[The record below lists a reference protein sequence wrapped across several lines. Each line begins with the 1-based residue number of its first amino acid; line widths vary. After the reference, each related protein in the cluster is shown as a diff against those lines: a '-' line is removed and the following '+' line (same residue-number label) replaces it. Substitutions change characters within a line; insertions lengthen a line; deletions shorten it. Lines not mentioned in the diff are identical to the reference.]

1 MTARRVPGG
10 TVFEQAIRVAG
21 AMAELGVS
29 DLVFKR
35 AGTCTGL
42 TARQTDL
49 PGMLATM
56 PPGSRLE
63 CASLGV
69 VVEMRS
75 SSLVWSAVAGGSEG
89 KFAAAVGG

>member
-1 MTARRVPGG
+1 M
-10 TVFEQAIRVAG
+10 
-21 AMAELGVS
+21 
-29 DLVFKR
+29 VFKR

-42 TARQTDL
+42 TARQADL